1 MERPFYV
8 SDEVLNTALVGI
20 DNKALN
26 SAALPETLH
35 EAVAAITALDQEPA
49 DTAWA
54 LTSLIFAYESAY
66 NNCRVNSFSSEQM
79 TQYRAALAAGADAE
93 GAAHAD
99 AAGTAHA
106 DAAGT
111 AHADAAGTANADAAG
126 PTTADAAGKSTAE
139 NAASDDAATLVTR
152 IKLHQGPLPVAPCAP
167 EPSGQRYLSS
177 EIMSLLNNYRSNSV
191 AWLAILARLHGTG
204 LKVPLTQFKSFL
216 DTYFKLRPE
225 LSSLYVALPLAFL
238 PQRAHYLLPYLS
250 AAAAR
255 SGDDEAGADESIVEP
270 TGEPG
275 TEAWYAHITAQW
287 RHGSAAERKG
297 AVATL
302 LERYELERV
311 LDLIEPDFKTLA
323 AKERAELLELLL
335 NNWIAQLTHCYQA
348 GTWAHDSA
356 LAQRLATWLEDL
368 VAKDRATTVKTAASQ
383 LLRLLPDV
391 GWQDDMIAL
400 ARKVYKATWKKDKLT
415 LTYQVDVTNEE
426 VVTALCTFF
435 PELKD
440 VLDYLKKYP
449 NDAHYRGS
457 EEAYFRGFTFLVP
470 PALWFE
476 LFALERCG
484 DDAVDA
490 DKLFAT
496 FAQHF
501 PGWIMGHHSWRF
513 ANCFAYL
520 ITRIRF
526 ELGEVYLKAFYQHC
540 GAMLPLDVVHD
551 CIAGASYAEREHLPY
566 VRNPELYQQVSTTV
580 SNHLRSLF
588 IWTLSLAS
596 EPAACWGPKFS
607 AFFSEQLLAC
617 FASKSLAK
625 AGWLSNN
632 HYFEPCFSAIGLGLE
647 PKVKALF
654 CLRLKGRIA
663 ELNAE
668 IAERE
673 KLIEPLKI
681 AQTREDI
688 ALRERYS
695 REVQERKDAVD
706 VIKHLV
712 EACGTAERLKKLCAA
727 EVERACLVAFE
738 A

>member
-26 SAALPETLH
+26 SAALPEVLH
-35 EAVAAITALDQEPA
+35 EAAAAITALGQEPA

-54 LTSLIFAYESAY
+54 LTSLVFAYESAY
-66 NNCRVNSFSSEQM
+66 NDCPVNSFSPEQM
-79 TQYRAALAAGADAE
+79 AQYRAALAACADAE

-99 AAGTAHA
+99 AAGQATAA
-106 DAAGT
+106 
-111 AHADAAGTANADAAG
+111 
-126 PTTADAAGKSTAE
+126 AAGKSAAE

-167 EPSGQRYLSS
+167 EPEGQRYLSS
-177 EIMSLLNNYRSNSV
+177 EIMSLLNAYSSDHV
-191 AWLAILARLHGTG
+191 AWLAILARLQGTG
-204 LKVPLTQFKSFL
+204 LKVPLPQLLSFL
-216 DTYFKLRPE
+216 QTYFKLRPQ
-225 LSSLYVALPLAFL
+225 LSTLYAALPLAFL
-238 PQRAHYLLPYLS
+238 PQRAQYLLPYLS

-255 SGDDEAGADESIVEP
+255 YESTVEP
-270 TGEPG
+270 MGDPG
-275 TEAWYAHITAQW
+275 TKAWYAQLATKW

-302 LERYELERV
+302 LTRYELERV
-311 LDLIEPDFKTLA
+311 LDFIEPDFKTLA
-323 AKERAELLELLL
+323 AKDRAELLELLL
-335 NNWIAQLTHCYQA
+335 NSWIAQLTHCYQA
-348 GTWAHDSA
+348 GTWSSDSP
-356 LAQRLATWLEDL
+356 LVQRLVTWLNDL
-368 VAKDRATTVKTAASQ
+368 VTNDRASTVKTAAAQ
-383 LLRLLPDV
+383 LLRLLPGV
-391 GWQDDMIAL
+391 GWQEEMSAL
-400 ARKVYKATWKKDKLT
+400 ARKVYNANWKKDNLN
-415 LTYQVDVTNEE
+415 LAYQVDPSSEE
-426 VVTALCTFF
+426 VVTELCTFF

-440 VLDYLKKYP
+440 ALDYLKKYP
-449 NDAHYRGS
+449 NAAHYRGS
-457 EEAYFRGFTFLVP
+457 EEAYFRGLTFLVP

-501 PGWIMGHHSWRF
+501 PGWIVQKQGYHSWRF

-540 GAMLPLDVVHD
+540 GAMLPLNVVHD
-551 CIAGASYAEREHLPY
+551 YIAGASYAEREHLPY
-566 VRNPELYQQVSTTV
+566 VRNPELYQQVSTTE
-580 SNHLRSLF
+580 SHHLWSLCN
-588 IWTLSLAS
+588 WTLSLAS

-625 AGWLSNN
+625 AGRVSYNQ
-632 HYFEPCFSAIGLGLE
+632 YFEPRFSAIGLGLE
-647 PKVKALF
+647 PKVKALL
-654 CLRLKGRIA
+654 CLRLKERIA
-663 ELNAE
+663 ELNTE

-681 AQTREDI
+681 ARAREDI

-695 REVQERKDAVD
+695 REVQERKDVVD
-706 VIKHLV
+706 AIKHLV
-712 EACGTAERLKKLCAA
+712 EACGAAERLKRLCAA
-727 EVERACLVAFE
+727 DVERARLIAFE

>member
-26 SAALPETLH
+26 SAALPEVLH
-35 EAVAAITALDQEPA
+35 EAAAAITALGQEPA

-54 LTSLIFAYESAY
+54 LTSLVFAYESAY
-66 NNCRVNSFSSEQM
+66 NDCPVNSFSPEQM
-79 TQYRAALAAGADAE
+79 AQYRAALAACADAE

-99 AAGTAHA
+99 AAGQATAA
-106 DAAGT
+106 
-111 AHADAAGTANADAAG
+111 
-126 PTTADAAGKSTAE
+126 AAGKSAAE

-204 LKVPLTQFKSFL
+204 LKVPLPQLKSFL
-216 DTYFKLRPE
+216 DTYFKLRPQ
-225 LSSLYVALPLAFL
+225 LSTLYAALPLAFL
-238 PQRAHYLLPYLS
+238 PQRAQYLLPYLS

-255 SGDDEAGADESIVEP
+255 YESTVEP
-270 TGEPG
+270 MGDPG
-275 TEAWYAHITAQW
+275 TKAWYAQLATKW

-302 LERYELERV
+302 LTRFELERV

-323 AKERAELLELLL
+323 AKDRAELLELLL
-335 NNWIAQLTHCYQA
+335 NSWIAQLTHCYQA
-348 GTWAHDSA
+348 GTWSSDSP
-356 LAQRLATWLEDL
+356 LVQRLVTWLNDL
-368 VAKDRATTVKTAASQ
+368 VTNDRASTVKTAAAQ
-383 LLRLLPDV
+383 LLRLLPGV
-391 GWQDDMIAL
+391 GWQEEISAL

-440 VLDYLKKYP
+440 ALAYLKKYP
-449 NDAHYRGS
+449 NAAHYRGS

-501 PGWIMGHHSWRF
+501 PGWIVQKQGYHSWRF

-540 GAMLPLDVVHD
+540 GAMLPLNVVHD
-551 CIAGASYAEREHLPY
+551 YIAGASYAEREHLPY
-566 VRNPELYQQVSTTV
+566 VRNPELYQQVSTTE
-580 SNHLRSLF
+580 SHHLWSLCN
-588 IWTLSLAS
+588 WTLSLAS

-625 AGWLSNN
+625 AGRVSYN

-647 PKVKALF
+647 PKVKALL
-654 CLRLKGRIA
+654 CLRLKERIA
-663 ELNAE
+663 ELNTE

-681 AQTREDI
+681 ARAREDI

-695 REVQERKDAVD
+695 REVQERKDVVD
-706 VIKHLV
+706 AIKHLV
-712 EACGTAERLKKLCAA
+712 EACGAAERLKRLCAA
-727 EVERACLVAFE
+727 DVERARLIAFE

>member
-54 LTSLIFAYESAY
+54 LTSLVFAYESAY
-66 NNCRVNSFSSEQM
+66 NNCRVNSFSPEQM

-93 GAAHAD
+93 GAANAD
-99 AAGTAHA
+99 AAGS
-106 DAAGT
+106 
-111 AHADAAGTANADAAG
+111 ANADAAG

-204 LKVPLTQFKSFL
+204 LKVPLTQLKSFL

-255 SGDDEAGADESIVEP
+255 SRDDEAGADESIVEP

-335 NNWIAQLTHCYQA
+335 NNWSAQLTHCYQA

-501 PGWIMGHHSWRF
+501 PGWIVQKQGYHSWRF

-551 CIAGASYAEREHLPY
+551 YIAGTSYAEREHLPY
-566 VRNPELYQQVSTTV
+566 VRNPELYQQFSTTE
-580 SNHLRSLF
+580 SHHLLNLCN
-588 IWTLSLAS
+588 WTLSLAS

-625 AGWLSNN
+625 AGMISYNHYN

-695 REVQERKDAVD
+695 REVQVRKDAVD

>member
-26 SAALPETLH
+26 SAALPEALH
-35 EAVAAITALDQEPA
+35 EAVGAITALDQEPA

-54 LTSLIFAYESAY
+54 LTSLVFAYESAY
-66 NNCRVNSFSSEQM
+66 NDCPVNSFSPEQM
-79 TQYRAALAAGADAE
+79 AQYRAALSACADAE

-99 AAGTAHA
+99 AAGAAHA
-106 DAAGT
+106 DAEGA
-111 AHADAAGTANADAAG
+111 ANADAAG
-126 PTTADAAGKSTAE
+126 QATAAAAGKSAAE
-139 NAASDDAATLVTR
+139 NAASGDAATLVTR
-152 IKLHQGPLPVAPCAP
+152 IKLHQGPVPVAPCAP

-177 EIMSLLNNYRSNSV
+177 AIMALLNGYRSNAV
-191 AWLAILARLHGTG
+191 AWLAILARLQGTG
-204 LKVPLTQFKSFL
+204 LKVPLPQLKSFL
-216 DTYFKLRPE
+216 DAYFKLRPE
-225 LSSLYVALPLAFL
+225 LSSLYAALPLAFL

-250 AAAAR
+250 AAAAY
-255 SGDDEAGADESIVEP
+255 SGDVEAGADESSVEP
-270 TGEPG
+270 TAEPG
-275 TEAWYAHITAQW
+275 TEAWYAQLATKW

-297 AVATL
+297 AVAAL
-302 LERYELERV
+302 LTRFELERV
-311 LDLIEPDFKTLA
+311 LDLILPDFKTLA
-323 AKERAELLELLL
+323 ARERTEILELLL
-335 NNWIAQLTHCYQA
+335 NNWIAQLTHCYQV

-356 LAQRLATWLEDL
+356 LTQRLASWLGDL
-368 VAKDRATTVKTAASQ
+368 VAKDRAVTVKTAASQ
-383 LLRLLPDV
+383 LLRLLPGV
-391 GWQDDMIAL
+391 GWQEEISAL

-440 VLDYLKKYP
+440 ALDYLKKYP
-449 NDAHYRGS
+449 NAAHYRGS

-501 PGWIMGHHSWRF
+501 PGWIVQKQGYHSWRF

-540 GAMLPLDVVHD
+540 GAMLPLNVVHD
-551 CIAGASYAEREHLPY
+551 YIAGASYAEREHLPY
-566 VRNPELYQQVSTTV
+566 VRNPELYQQVSTTE
-580 SNHLRSLF
+580 SHHLWSLCN
-588 IWTLSLAS
+588 WTLSLAS
-596 EPAACWGPKFS
+596 EPAACWGPQFS

-625 AGWLSNN
+625 AGRVSYN
-632 HYFEPCFSAIGLGLE
+632 HYFEPRFSDIGLGLE

-654 CLRLKGRIA
+654 CLRLKERIS
-663 ELNAE
+663 ELNTE
-668 IAERE
+668 LAERE

-681 AQTREDI
+681 ARAREDI

-695 REVQERKDAVD
+695 REVQVRKDVVD
-706 VIKHLV
+706 TIKHLV
-712 EACGTAERLKKLCAA
+712 EACGAAERLKKLCAA
-727 EVERACLVAFE
+727 EVEKARLVAFE

>member
-1 MERPFYV
+1 MERHFYM

-20 DNKALN
+20 DNKELN
-26 SAALPETLH
+26 SAALPETLR

-49 DTAWA
+49 DRAWA
-54 LTSLIFAYESAY
+54 LASLVFAYESAY
-66 NNCRVNSFSSEQM
+66 NDSPVNSFSPEQM
-79 TQYRAALAAGADAE
+79 AQYRALLAAGADA
-93 GAAHAD
+93 GGQD
-99 AAGTAHA
+99 AAVESA
-106 DAAGT
+106 DVEDQAV
-111 AHADAAGTANADAAG
+111 AD
-126 PTTADAAGKSTAE
+126 S
-139 NAASDDAATLVTR
+139 AASGADATLVTR

-167 EPSGQRYLSS
+167 EPEGQRYLSS
-177 EIMSLLNNYRSNSV
+177 EIMSLLNAYSSDHV
-191 AWLAILARLHGTG
+191 AWLAILARLQGTG
-204 LKVPLTQFKSFL
+204 LKVPLPQLLSFL
-216 DTYFKLRPE
+216 QTYFKLRPQ
-225 LSSLYVALPLAFL
+225 LSTLYAALPLAFL
-238 PQRAHYLLPYLS
+238 PQRAQYLLPYLS

-255 SGDDEAGADESIVEP
+255 SDNDEAGPDESTVEP
-270 TGEPG
+270 MGDPG
-275 TEAWYAHITAQW
+275 TEAWYAQLATKW

-302 LERYELERV
+302 LTRYELERV
-311 LDLIEPDFKTLA
+311 LDFIEPDFKTLA
-323 AKERAELLELLL
+323 AKDRAELLELLL
-335 NNWIAQLTHCYQA
+335 NSWIAQLTHCYQA
-348 GTWAHDSA
+348 GTWSSDSP
-356 LAQRLATWLEDL
+356 LVQRLVTWLNDL
-368 VAKDRATTVKTAASQ
+368 VTNDRASTVKTAAAQ
-383 LLRLLPDV
+383 LLRLLPGV
-391 GWQDDMIAL
+391 GWQEEMSAL
-400 ARKVYKATWKKDKLT
+400 ARKVYKANWKKDNLN
-415 LTYQVDVTNEE
+415 LAYQVDPSSEE
-426 VVTALCTFF
+426 VVTELCTFF

-440 VLDYLKKYP
+440 ALDYLKKYP
-449 NDAHYRGS
+449 NAAHYRGS
-457 EEAYFRGFTFLVP
+457 EEAYFRGLTFLVP

-501 PGWIMGHHSWRF
+501 PGWIVQKQGYHSWRF
-513 ANCFAYL
+513 DNCFAYL

-540 GAMLPLDVVHD
+540 GAMLPLNVVHD
-551 CIAGASYAEREHLPY
+551 YIAGASYAEREHLPY
-566 VRNPELYQQVSTTV
+566 VRNPELYQQVSTTE
-580 SNHLRSLF
+580 SHHLWSLCN
-588 IWTLSLAS
+588 WTLSLAS

-625 AGWLSNN
+625 AGRVSYNQ
-632 HYFEPCFSAIGLGLE
+632 YFEPRFSAIGLGLE

-681 AQTREDI
+681 ARAREDI

-695 REVQERKDAVD
+695 REVQERKDVVD
-706 VIKHLV
+706 AIKRLV
-712 EACGTAERLKKLCAA
+712 EACGAAERLKKLCAA
-727 EVERACLVAFE
+727 EVERARLIAFE

>member
-35 EAVAAITALDQEPA
+35 EAVAAITALDQEPT

-54 LTSLIFAYESAY
+54 LTSLVFAYESAY

-99 AAGTAHA
+99 AEGAAHADAEGAAHA
-106 DAAGT
+106 DAAGQ
-111 AHADAAGTANADAAG
+111 A
-126 PTTADAAGKSTAE
+126 TADAAGKSTAE

-287 RHGSAAERKG
+287 RHGSAAKRKG
-297 AVATL
+297 AVAAL
-302 LERYELERV
+302 LTRFELERV
-311 LDLIEPDFKTLA
+311 LDLILPDFKTLA

-335 NNWIAQLTHCYQA
+335 NNWSAQLTHCYQA
-348 GTWAHDSA
+348 GTWAHDST

-440 VLDYLKKYP
+440 YLKKYP
-449 NDAHYRGS
+449 AHYRGS
-457 EEAYFRGFTFLVP
+457 VEDYCRGFTFLVP

-540 GAMLPLDVVHD
+540 GAMLPLNVVHD
-551 CIAGASYAEREHLPY
+551 YIAGTSYAEREHLPY
-566 VRNPELYQQVSTTV
+566 VRNPELYQQVSTTE
-580 SNHLRSLF
+580 HHHIMWSLCN
-588 IWTLSLAS
+588 WTLPLAS

-625 AGWLSNN
+625 DGMISYNN
-632 HYFEPCFSAIGLGLE
+632 YIPYFEPCFSAIGLGLE

-688 ALRERYS
+688 ALLERYY
-695 REVQERKDAVD
+695 REVQERKEAADM
-706 VIKHLV
+706 IKHLV

>member
-35 EAVAAITALDQEPA
+35 EAVAAITALDQEPT

-54 LTSLIFAYESAY
+54 LTSLVFAYESAY

-93 GAAHAD
+93 GA
-99 AAGTAHA
+99 
-106 DAAGT
+106 

-335 NNWIAQLTHCYQA
+335 NNWSAQLTHCYQA

-368 VAKDRATTVKTAASQ
+368 VAKDRATTVKSAASQ
-383 LLRLLPDV
+383 LLRWLPNV

-400 ARKVYKATWKKDKLT
+400 VRKFYKATWKKDKLT

-440 VLDYLKKYP
+440 TLDYLKKYP
-449 NDAHYRGS
+449 NAAHYRGS
-457 EEAYFRGFTFLVP
+457 AEAYFRGFTFLVP

-501 PGWIMGHHSWRF
+501 PGWIVQKQGYHSWRF
-513 ANCFAYL
+513 AYDFAYL

-551 CIAGASYAEREHLPY
+551 YIAGASYAEREHLPY
-566 VRNPELYQQVSTTV
+566 VRNPELYQQVSTTE
-580 SNHLRSLF
+580 SNHLWSLCS
-588 IWTLSLAS
+588 WTRSLAS

-617 FASKSLAK
+617 FASKSLVK
-625 AGWLSNN
+625 AGWGSYN
-632 HYFEPCFSAIGLGLE
+632 HYFEPRFSAIGLGLE
-647 PKVKALF
+647 PKVKALL

-681 AQTREDI
+681 ARAREDI

-695 REVQERKDAVD
+695 REVQVRKNVVDA
-706 VIKHLV
+706 IKHLV
-712 EACGTAERLKKLCAA
+712 EACGAAERLKRLCAA
-727 EVERACLVAFE
+727 EVERARLIAFE